1 MAHHRHSRHH
11 ASRWTRFGIVAAMSM
26 LLTGTFVA
34 AGGAPAGA
42 ATPKPGGEVRMGL
55 EAETT
60 GGYCLSQAQL
70 VVSGIQVAAA
80 IYDTLTAP
88 NTKNE
93 YVPNLAES
101 VTPNATFNEWTV
113 KVRPNIKFHNG
124 EALNADAVKANMD
137 AWLKGRLFQFVYGNI
152 ASVDKVDDLT
162 VKVTTKV
169 PWPAF
174 PAYLYLQGRA
184 GIMAPAQVNNADT
197 CATNM
202 IGTGPFKL
210 APNGWKVNESLTVE
224 KNPSYWKK
232 DAKGNQLPYLD
243 KITFVPIPD
252 SPTRDTQL
260 QGGQLDMMH
269 TSSAASI
276 ATLKSVSGVKLALE
290 PAGNRET
297 RYYLVNSQ
305 RPPFND
311 PNARKA
317 LATALNT
324 KEINTIRNRGLFQ
337 TTGSVIDSKSPGYLK
352 NNGMPKFNL
361 KEAQKLVA
369 QVKAASGGSFP
380 VTLLA
385 SNDSENVGEMELMKE
400 QLTKAGMTV
409 EISAVD
415 QSSFVNELLGGKFSV
430 TLTRNFHSDPA
441 FGDAGNYVWWAKGS
455 PVNFGR
461 IDDPTIQTALDNGR
475 VSTDEAARTKAY
487 EDFNKAMAAGVY
499 LVPAW
504 YSQWAIATK
513 SVSGIQGAPLPDGTK
528 QKFMNARVPVDGLYK
543 TK

>member
-1 MAHHRHSRHH
+1 MAHHRHSRHQN
-11 ASRWTRFGIVAAMSM
+11 SRWTRFGIVAVTSA
-26 LLTGTFVA
+26 LFAGTFVA
-34 AGGAPAGA
+34 SGMSPAGA
-42 ATPKPGGEVRMGL
+42 QSPKPGGEVRMGL

-60 GGYCLSQAQL
+60 GGYCLNQAQL

-80 IYDTLTAP
+80 LYDTLTAP
-88 NTKNE
+88 NSKGE

-101 VTPNATFNEWTV
+101 VTPNATFNEFTI

-124 EALNADAVKANMD
+124 EALNADAVKQNIE
-137 AWLKGRLFQFVYGNI
+137 AWRVGRLFTFVYSNI

-162 VKVTTKV
+162 VKVTTKT

-184 GIMAPAQVNNADT
+184 GVMAPAQVGNPDT

-210 APNGWKVNESLTVE
+210 DSWKVNEALTAS
-224 KNPSYWKK
+224 KNPNYWKK
-232 DAKGNQLPYLD
+232 DKKGNQLPYLD

-252 SPTRDTQL
+252 SPSRDTQL

-269 TSSAASI
+269 TSSATSI
-276 ATLKSVSGVKLALE
+276 IALKSVSGVKLALE

-324 KEINTIRNRGLFQ
+324 KEINTIRNRGLFT
-337 TTGSVIDSKSPGYLK
+337 TTGAIIDTKSPGYLK
-352 NNGMPKFNL
+352 NNGIPKFNL
-361 KEAQKLVA
+361 KEAQKLVE
-369 QVKAASGGSFP
+369 QVKAANGGSFP

-385 SNDSENVGEMELMKE
+385 ANDSENVSEMELMKE

-415 QSSFVNELLGGKFSV
+415 QSSLVNELLGGKFSV
-430 TLTRNFHSDPA
+430 TLIRNFHSDPA
-441 FGDAGNYVWWAKGS
+441 FGDASNYVWWAKGS

-461 IDDPTIQTALDNGR
+461 IDDPTIQAALDTGR
-475 VSTDEAARTKAY
+475 TATDEAARTKAY
-487 EDFNKAMAAGVY
+487 DDFNKAMGAGVY
-499 LVPAW
+499 LVPGW
-504 YSQWAIATK
+504 YSQFAIGTK
-513 SVSGIQGAPLPDGTK
+513 NVAGVKGAPLPDGST
-528 QKFMNARVPVDGLYK
+528 QKFMNARIPVDGLFK

>member
-1 MAHHRHSRHH
+1 MASGV
-11 ASRWTRFGIVAAMSM
+11 T
-26 LLTGTFVA
+26 
-34 AGGAPAGA
+34 PAGA
-42 ATPKPGGEVRMGL
+42 ASPKPGGEVRMGL

-88 NTKNE
+88 NTKSE

-101 VTPNATFNEWTV
+101 VTPNATFNEWTI

-124 EALNADAVKANMD
+124 EPLNADAVKQNMD
-137 AWLKGRLFQFVYGNI
+137 AWLKGRLFQFVYSNV

-162 VKVTTKV
+162 VKVTTKT

-184 GIMAPAQVNNADT
+184 GIMAPAQVGNDAT

-224 KNPSYWKK
+224 KNPTYWKK
-232 DAKGNQLPYLD
+232 DAKGTQLPYLD

-276 ATLKSVSGVKLALE
+276 DTLKGVSGVKLALE

-305 RPPFND
+305 RAPFND

-324 KEINTIRNRGLFQ
+324 KEINTIRNRGLFT
-337 TTGSVIDSKSPGYLK
+337 TTGAIIDSKSPGYLK

-369 QVKAASGGSFP
+369 QVKAANGGSFP

-385 SNDSENVGEMELMKE
+385 ANDSENVGEMELMKE

-415 QSSFVNELLGGKFSV
+415 QSSLVNELLGGKFSV
-430 TLTRNFHSDPA
+430 TLIRNFHSDPA
-441 FGDAGNYVWWAKGS
+441 FGDAGNYVWWTKGS

-461 IDDPTIQTALDNGR
+461 IDDPTIQTALDTGR

-513 SVSGIQGAPLPDGTK
+513 NVAGTQGAPLPDGTQ